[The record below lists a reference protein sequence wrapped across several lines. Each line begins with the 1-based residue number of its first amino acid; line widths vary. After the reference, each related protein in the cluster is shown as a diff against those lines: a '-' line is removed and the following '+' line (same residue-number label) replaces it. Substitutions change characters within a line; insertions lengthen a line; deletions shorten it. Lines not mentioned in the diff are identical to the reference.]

1 MREAESGGLWKQN
14 ASRPCVGAESK
25 FARSHASGL
34 QAENHDIDVNVM
46 VERKM
51 GCLIRSSNTMTI
63 LPWLIAWQERV
74 SVYAQERML
83 IRIGSVT
90 PRMRQ
95 TFG

>member
-1 MREAESGGLWKQN
+1 
-14 ASRPCVGAESK
+14 
-25 FARSHASGL
+25 
-34 QAENHDIDVNVM
+34 M
-46 VERKM
+46 VEREM

-74 SVYAQERML
+74 SVYARERML
-83 IRIGSVT
+83 SRIGIVT